1 MNARFLLI
9 PILAAAFPAIAYG
22 ESLRSAEVT
31 KVVKDVRLYQPS
43 SDGRPANVGDKLS
56 GNSSLHTGRQSRSE
70 LVFQDNTLTRVG
82 ANSVF
87 SFRSGTRDFEIGQGT
102 LLLQVP
108 KTAGGATIR
117 TATVTAAITGTTTMM
132 EYSPNKWFKFLTLE
146 GIAKLSLKGKKG
158 SVNVPAGQMV
168 VMDPNGQ
175 TIPAPIIINLAKL
188 VATSK
193 LAGRGDLG
201 PLPQNAE
208 ALVKQSI
215 TEQTQQR
222 WNGMLLPTH
231 VVIHGPGGRGP
242 GLQTFPTNPFMVA
255 HAAVQPPPN
264 SDYNP

>member
-9 PILAAAFPAIAYG
+9 PALAVFSTIAHAD
-22 ESLRSAEVT
+22 SLRSAEVT

-43 SDGRPANVGDKLS
+43 TDGRPANVGDKLT
-56 GNSSLHTGRQSRSE
+56 GNASLHTGRQSRTE

-82 ANSVF
+82 ANSIF
-87 SFRSGTRDFEIGQGT
+87 SFRSGTRDLEIGQGT

-108 KTAGGATIR
+108 KNAGGATIR

-158 SVNVPAGQMV
+158 SMNVPAGQMV

-193 LAGRGDLG
+193 LAGRSQFG
-201 PLPQNAE
+201 PLPQKAE
-208 ALVKQSI
+208 GLVNQSI
-215 TEQTQQR
+215 DQQTQER
-222 WNGMLLPTH
+222 ANGNLLPTY
-231 VVIHGPGGRGP
+231 VIIQGPGGRGP
-242 GLQTFPTNPFMVA
+242 GPQTFPVNPFTVVRTVPEMIY
-255 HAAVQPPPN
+255 
-264 SDYNP
+264 YNP